1 MSDTYKQFKI
11 FVSSPGD
18 VTKERALVD
27 QIISNINDVVKDSLK
42 IFLQVEKWEIM
53 PPETTEENIQ
63 ERLNRKIKDCNF
75 FLLILYKRY
84 GTVEKGHT
92 ISNTEREINA
102 IINYL
107 SKDKKKKI
115 ISYFRKLKKNVD
127 PGEQEKGIIALRK
140 RLVEGNWF
148 YKEYLDERDF
158 EIKLTHDLYNILL
171 KMSVSSFKKEQLKKF
186 WQVGKVDGQSA
197 PEVSVVYP
205 PVPREW
211 MAVEEKFNLWQQR
224 LLPNLFFEDYKALH
238 KILKNLSMV
247 GLSNYRVYSKY
258 DLPTNFDQTN
268 VVWICLPRLFK
279 GLSTLD
285 THKDRR
291 FDITPRGI
299 LAKQESKIKW
309 KTSSGEWISIKSPL
323 RNYLFKQR
331 PEVDPDSDWDKTLGN
346 IIAKDYAIVARFNRV
361 LSVNENPGMEKL
373 KEFYLTGIHGL
384 GTWGAAWFVDR
395 NYGIFRDMDDD
406 LENIQLLIEVEYRD
420 GKIHRVIDVS
430 NCEKEYFD
438 NELKLKTIKN
448 NIDRYKERTL

>member
-1 MSDTYKQFKI
+1 
-11 FVSSPGD
+11 
-18 VTKERALVD
+18 
-27 QIISNINDVVKDSLK
+27 
-42 IFLQVEKWEIM
+42 
-53 PPETTEENIQ
+53 
-63 ERLNRKIKDCNF
+63 
-75 FLLILYKRY
+75 
-84 GTVEKGHT
+84 
-92 ISNTEREINA
+92 
-102 IINYL
+102 
-107 SKDKKKKI
+107 
-115 ISYFRKLKKNVD
+115 
-127 PGEQEKGIIALRK
+127 
-140 RLVEGNWF
+140 
-148 YKEYLDERDF
+148 
-158 EIKLTHDLYNILL
+158 
-171 KMSVSSFKKEQLKKF
+171 MSVSSFKKEQLKKF

-291 FDITPRGI
+291 FNITPRGI